1 MIRLIL
7 ISLVAAIVGAFAV
20 YLLAGNLPEG
30 AIAGA
35 VVGAS
40 IGIII
45 GARKSGASSVA
56 FEFEAAGI
64 PDDNLITIARRDLRR
79 DAYRDSYDLMENDEG
94 GVGRLAA
101 RSKPKPARDENNI
114 AFHQRANDSSRQS
127 EIKPS

>member
-20 YLLAGNLPEG
+20 YLLAGNLPE
-30 AIAGA
+30 
-35 VVGAS
+35 GAS

-94 GVGRLAA
+94 GAGRLAA
-101 RSKPKPARDENNI
+101 RLKPKPARDENNI